1 MRLCVRGVFF
11 VLICF
16 VFFVGV
22 GVSPSNSEERWNLDE
37 CWSVSSSDS
46 VVHTPQSGRSGEEIK
61 EEEGT
66 KAPVFTFSSCSL

>member
-1 MRLCVRGVFF
+1 MCVCVSFF
-11 VLICF
+11 VLFCF

-46 VVHTPQSGRSGEEIK
+46 AVHTPQSGLSSEEIK
-61 EEEGT
+61 GEEGT